1 MPRDAISQGDSAMK
15 YLPFAAAFAAL
26 IPSFAHA
33 QNPQFTNCHSLRAAD
48 NFVGSDEV
56 LVNGQVCKMAKPK
69 SNSAVSTPA
78 PGKDTEKS
86 MALLGIV
93 EPETLR
99 SKDKGEANVAM
110 PAAQTPAVKSMALL
124 GVVEPEILRAKQK
137 TESDP
142 AGKQQRPGMNG
153 ETQASDSPVSGML
166 QPPTFEMISG
176 GSLGNIARAY
186 RNEAG
191 TRVTP
196 KPEEPVLQQKKL
208 STEAERVGK
217 TSNEAPVAAPIV
229 EAKPTGKAEASAGAG
244 VPTAAVSPEVVP
256 AAPARAPQTAKNE
269 AVPTSKA
276 LPVEVK
282 PGDSAP
288 PVTSPPAALAVNAG
302 GNSPAVAAATPVS
315 APNAQDVARPQ
326 TLDAQQKPQAQA
338 LSETKPTASAT
349 EEAAVPVSEPER
361 VLKLGA
367 FAVPRPPAE
376 ADPPP
381 QPVVDNIAVESA
393 FQEGQAPNCTKNI
406 SLGSMEKEKLFL
418 AIPEWALKWYEKNQ
432 KRFPGICFSNSLMS
446 GAQNFLVVFYTMA
459 PRVAGAESLKNIPA
473 TEDLT
478 LVNGKGSFTT
488 SYGGMWHYTYE
499 NTVTTTITSVSAEK
513 APHNQ
518 QTTLLYAT
526 AYSDQG
532 IPISQ
537 HWPTPNSKRGKET
550 TSKHGKNQDALLP
563 EFRVMTELLGQTVE
577 DIAKH

>member
-99 SKDKGEANVAM
+99 SKDKGEAHVAT
-110 PAAQTPAVKSMALL
+110 PARGATLAASEPAPQTPAVKSMALL
-124 GVVEPEILRAKQK
+124 GVVEPETLRAKQK
-137 TESDP
+137 AESDP
-142 AGKQQRPGMNG
+142 AGKPQRPGMNG
-153 ETQASDSPVSGML
+153 ETQASDSTVSGML

-196 KPEEPVLQQKKL
+196 KPEEPALQQKKL

-217 TSNEAPVAAPIV
+217 ASNEAPVAAPIV
-229 EAKPTGKAEASAGAG
+229 EAKPTGKAEVSAVAG
-244 VPTAAVSPEVVP
+244 VPTAAVPPETVP
-256 AAPARAPQTAKNE
+256 AATA
-269 AVPTSKA
+269 
-276 LPVEVK
+276 
-282 PGDSAP
+282 SAP
-288 PVTSPPAALAVNAG
+288 PVTSPPAAPAVNAG
-302 GNSPAVAAATPVS
+302 PNLPAVAAATPVS
-315 APNAQDVARPQ
+315 APKAQDVARPQ
-326 TLDAQQKPQAQA
+326 MLDAQQKPQAQA

-349 EEAAVPVSEPER
+349 EEAAVPVPEPER

-381 QPVVDNIAVESA
+381 LPVGDNIAVESA
-393 FQEGQAPNCTKNI
+393 FQEGQAANCTKNI
-406 SLGSMEKEKLFL
+406 SLGSMEQEKLFL

-446 GAQNFLVVFYTMA
+446 SAQNFLVVFYTMA
-459 PRVAGAESLKNIPA
+459 PRVGGAESLKNIPA
-473 TEDLT
+473 TEDQT

-537 HWPTPNSKRGKET
+537 HWPTPNSKRGKEA
-550 TSKHGKNQDALLP
+550 TSKHGKNQDALLS
-563 EFRVMTELLGQTVE
+563 EFRVTAELLGQMVE

>member
-1 MPRDAISQGDSAMK
+1 MK
-15 YLPFAAAFAAL
+15 YLPFAAVFAAL

-99 SKDKGEANVAM
+99 SKDKGEAHVAT
-110 PAAQTPAVKSMALL
+110 PARGATLAASEPAPQTPAVKSMALL
-124 GVVEPEILRAKQK
+124 GVVEPETLRAKQK
-137 TESDP
+137 AESDL
-142 AGKQQRPGMNG
+142 AGKPQRPGMNG
-153 ETQASDSPVSGML
+153 ETQASDSTVSGML

-196 KPEEPVLQQKKL
+196 KPEETTLQQKKL
-208 STEAERVGK
+208 STEAERVA
-217 TSNEAPVAAPIV
+217 TAPNEAPVTASIV
-229 EAKPTGKAEASAGAG
+229 GAKPTGKVEVSAGAG
-244 VPTAAVSPEVVP
+244 VPTAAVPPVIVP
-256 AAPARAPQTAKNE
+256 AATARAPQTAKNE
-269 AVPTSKA
+269 AVPTSKT
-276 LPVEVK
+276 LPVEVM
-282 PGDSAP
+282 PGDIAP
-288 PVTSPPAALAVNAG
+288 PVASPPATLAVNAG
-302 GNSPAVAAATPVS
+302 ANLPAVAAATPVS
-315 APNAQDVARPQ
+315 SPKAQDVARPQ
-326 TLDAQQKPQAQA
+326 MLDAQQKPQAQA

-349 EEAAVPVSEPER
+349 EEAAVPVPEPER

-393 FQEGQAPNCTKNI
+393 FQEGQAANCTKNI
-406 SLGSMEKEKLFL
+406 SLGSMEQEKLFL

-446 GAQNFLVVFYTMA
+446 SAQNFLVVFYTMA
-459 PRVAGAESLKNIPA
+459 PRVGGAESLKNIPA
-473 TEDLT
+473 TEDQT

-537 HWPTPNSKRGKET
+537 HWPTPNSKRGKEA
-550 TSKHGKNQDALLP
+550 TSKHGKNQDALLS
-563 EFRVMTELLGQTVE
+563 EFRVTAELLGQMVE